1 LTYFNTRDIAAI
13 ALSAALWGV
22 LNAILSPV
30 FFSITR
36 LPFLCDLIGFS
47 VLIFAAWWIRKP
59 GAITFIGLIATVI
72 NFIIVPAGV
81 HFLGF
86 TVASVF
92 FDAVA
97 SAAMYG
103 GVFKKSVYTVVSM
116 MGISVSSG
124 ALAGYLIGTFFMA
137 AQAMAN
143 WGGVIGWAGLHAIGG
158 VIGGIIGAFLVTA
171 LKNRKV
177 TANNHIIGNGKS
189 I

>member
-1 LTYFNTRDIAAI
+1 MTYFNTRDIAAI

-30 FFSITR
+30 FFSMTR

-59 GAITFIGLIATVI
+59 GAITIIGLIATVI
-72 NFIIVPAGV
+72 NFMIVPAGV

-92 FDAVA
+92 FDALA
-97 SAAMYG
+97 SAAMFG
-103 GVFKKSVYTVVSM
+103 GVFKKTAYTAISM
-116 MGISVSSG
+116 MAIAVSSG
-124 ALAGYLIGTFFMA
+124 ALAGYLIGTFFMTA
-137 AQAMAN
+137 PAMAN
-143 WGGVIGWAGLHAIGG
+143 WGGVLGWAGLHAIGA
-158 VIGGIIGAFLVTA
+158 VIGGAIGAFLITA

-177 TANNHIIGNGKS
+177 TANNHPPADTKRI
-189 I
+189 

>member
-1 LTYFNTRDIAAI
+1 MTYFNTRDIAAI

-30 FFSITR
+30 FFSMTR

-59 GAITFIGLIATVI
+59 GAITLIGLIATVI
-72 NFIIVPAGV
+72 NFMIIPAGV

-86 TVASVF
+86 TVASIF
-92 FDAVA
+92 FDVTA
-97 SAAMYG
+97 SVAMYG
-103 GVFKKSVYTVVSM
+103 GLFKKSAYTAVSM

-124 ALAGYLIGTFFMA
+124 ALAGYIIGTFFMA

-158 VIGGIIGAFLVTA
+158 VIGGAIGVFLITA

-177 TANNHIIGNGKS
+177 ITNNHSLSNGKS